1 MYICHPVKEE
11 DWEQEKAINTLYM
24 YIYCRIAM
32 KKIALLNEIQ
42 QYEENYI
49 NEIFSSVAHCCLV
62 ANAKL
67 NVCHIPVKDLRV
79 SLQIHHV

>member
-1 MYICHPVKEE
+1 
-11 DWEQEKAINTLYM
+11 
-24 YIYCRIAM
+24 M

-42 QYEENYI
+42 QYEKENYI